1 MRGTEVMGLLECAPA
16 SRPGRAPG
24 VPTPSEVG
32 GDGRGFAPGP
42 REEVPGTTECVAQRC
57 PAGRIGLARVVVG
70 LARLAVISAVS
81 ADLFVATELV
91 TGSDLGALIAA
102 LMPLGASIVVWSA
115 GGTLP

>member
-1 MRGTEVMGLLECAPA
+1 
-16 SRPGRAPG
+16 
-24 VPTPSEVG
+24 
-32 GDGRGFAPGP
+32 
-42 REEVPGTTECVAQRC
+42 
-57 PAGRIGLARVVVG
+57 VVG